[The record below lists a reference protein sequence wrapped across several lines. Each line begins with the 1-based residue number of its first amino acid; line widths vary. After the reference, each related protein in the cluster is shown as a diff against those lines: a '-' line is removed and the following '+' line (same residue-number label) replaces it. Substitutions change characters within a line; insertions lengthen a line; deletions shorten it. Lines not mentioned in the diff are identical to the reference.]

1 MDRAL
6 PRGSAVNSPPS
17 VQETQET
24 RVPPQGQEDPLEEG
38 VATHSS
44 VLAWTILRTEEL
56 GGL

>member
-6 PRGSAVNSPPS
+6 PRGSAVHSPPS

-24 RVPPQGQEDPLEEG
+24 RVPPQGQEEPLEEG
-38 VATHSS
+38 VAAHSS
-44 VLAWTILRTEEL
+44 VPAWTVLRTEEL